1 MSLIMVEKFA
11 AVGANLEFGLV
22 CSSRLFSS
30 GNYTLF
36 LGPIVILCLD
46 SELICAIDIISSGAH
61 CIWQASCGA
70 SFGSATSSATVPS
83 A

>member
-1 MSLIMVEKFA
+1 MSLIMVQKFT
-11 AVGANLEFGLV
+11 AVGANLEFGFV
-22 CSSRLFSS
+22 CSSRFFSPEK
-30 GNYTLF
+30 YTLF
-36 LGPIVILCLD
+36 LGSIVILCLD

-70 SFGSATSSATVPS
+70 SSGSATSSATVPS